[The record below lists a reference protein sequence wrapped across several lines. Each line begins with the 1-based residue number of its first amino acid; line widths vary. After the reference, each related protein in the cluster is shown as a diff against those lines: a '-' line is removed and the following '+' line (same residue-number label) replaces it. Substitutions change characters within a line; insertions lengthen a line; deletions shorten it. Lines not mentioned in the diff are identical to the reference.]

1 MDIRNANIGI
11 IGSTGAV
18 GVEALKLLSELAH
31 PVDKIQ
37 LFASERSK
45 GKKVPYLGSELTV
58 KTSSDESFKEI
69 DVALISVSSEVSKE
83 LAPQI
88 VKNGGVV
95 IDDGSAYR
103 MEKNVPLVVPE
114 INETD
119 LEFHEG
125 IISIPNCTTT
135 PLVMVIDAIN
145 SISKVSKVI
154 VSTYQA
160 VSGTGKEA
168 VNELINQQS
177 GDQSTNVYDF
187 PIANNIFPHVDDFMP
202 DGFTKEEHKMINE
215 SKKILHDNDI
225 EIIPTCVRVPV
236 KIGHSESLTITLKN
250 EISLEDIKKVVRE
263 YSGITLL
270 DQSDEIPYPMPLYA
284 EGKKDVFVGRIRKS
298 LNNSKELN
306 LWLSCDNLIKGAA
319 YNALQILESMIKKD
333 LIKLGKG

>member
-18 GVEALKLLSELAH
+18 GVEALKILSEIAH
-31 PVDKIQ
+31 PADKIQ

-45 GKKVPYLGSELTV
+45 GKKVPYLNSQLTV

-69 DVALISVSSEVSKE
+69 DVGLISVSSEVSKE

-145 SISKVSKVI
+145 SISKVGKVV

-215 SKKILHDNDI
+215 SKKILHDNEI

-236 KIGHSESLTITLKN
+236 KIGHSESLTITLKE
-250 EISLEDIKKVVRE
+250 EISLEDIKKVVSE

-270 DQSDEIPYPMPLYA
+270 NQSDEIPYPMPLFA

>member
-18 GVEALKLLSELAH
+18 GVEALKLLSEIAH
-31 PVDKIQ
+31 PAEKIQ

-45 GKKVPYLGSELTV
+45 GKKVPYLNSELTV
-58 KTSSDESFKEI
+58 MTSSDESFKEI
-69 DVALISVSSEVSKE
+69 DVGLISVSSEVSKE

-145 SISKVSKVI
+145 SISKVGKVV

-215 SKKILHDNDI
+215 SKKILHDNEI

-236 KIGHSESLTITLKN
+236 KIGHSESLTISLKN

-270 DQSDEIPYPMPLYA
+270 NQSDEIPYPMPLFA

>member
-18 GVEALKLLSELAH
+18 GVEALKLLSEIAH
-31 PVDKIQ
+31 PADKIQ

-45 GKKVPYLGSELTV
+45 GKKVPYLNSELIV

-69 DVALISVSSEVSKE
+69 DVGLISVSSEVSKE

-145 SISKVSKVI
+145 SISKVGKVV

-215 SKKILHDNDI
+215 SKKILHDNEI

-236 KIGHSESLTITLKN
+236 KIGHSESLTITLKE
-250 EISLEDIKKVVRE
+250 EISLEDIKKAVSE

-270 DQSDEIPYPMPLYA
+270 NQSDEIPYPMPLFA

>member
-18 GVEALKLLSELAH
+18 GVEALKLLSEIAH
-31 PVDKIQ
+31 PADKIQ

-45 GKKVPYLGSELTV
+45 GKKVSYLNSELTV

-69 DVALISVSSEVSKE
+69 DVGLISVSSEVSKE

-114 INETD
+114 INEID

-125 IISIPNCTTT
+125 IVSIPNCTTT

-145 SISKVSKVI
+145 SISKVGKVI

-215 SKKILHDNDI
+215 SKKILHDNEI

-236 KIGHSESLTITLKN
+236 KIGHSESLTISLKN
-250 EISLEDIKKVVRE
+250 EISIEDIKKVLSE

-270 DQSDEIPYPMPLYA
+270 DQSDEIPYPMPLFA

>member
-69 DVALISVSSEVSKE
+69 DVGLISVSSEVSKE

-145 SISKVSKVI
+145 SISKVGKVI

-215 SKKILHDNDI
+215 SKKILHDNEI

-236 KIGHSESLTITLKN
+236 KIGHSESLTISLKN
-250 EISLEDIKKVVRE
+250 EISLEDIKKVLSE

-270 DQSDEIPYPMPLYA
+270 DQSDEIPYPMPLFA

>member
-18 GVEALKLLSELAH
+18 GVEALKLLSEIAH
-31 PVDKIQ
+31 PADKIQ

-45 GKKVPYLGSELTV
+45 GKKVPYLNSELTV

-69 DVALISVSSEVSKE
+69 DVGLISVSSEVSKE

-125 IISIPNCTTT
+125 IVSIPNCTTT

-145 SISKVSKVI
+145 SISKVGKVV

-215 SKKILHDNDI
+215 SKKILHDNEI

-236 KIGHSESLTITLKN
+236 KIGHSESLTITLKE
-250 EISLEDIKKVVRE
+250 EISLEDIKKAVSE

-270 DQSDEIPYPMPLYA
+270 NQSDEIPYPMPLFA

>member
-18 GVEALKLLSELAH
+18 GVEALKLLSEIAH
-31 PVDKIQ
+31 PADKIH

-45 GKKVPYLGSELTV
+45 GKKVPYLNSELTV

-69 DVALISVSSEVSKE
+69 DVGLISVSSEVSKE

-145 SISKVSKVI
+145 SISKVGKVV

-215 SKKILHDNDI
+215 SKKILHDNEI

-236 KIGHSESLTITLKN
+236 KIGHSESLTITLKE
-250 EISLEDIKKVVRE
+250 EISLEDIKKVVSE

-270 DQSDEIPYPMPLYA
+270 NQSDEIPYPMPLFA

-298 LNNSKELN
+298 LNNSKEIN

>member
-18 GVEALKLLSELAH
+18 GVEALKLLSEIAH
-31 PVDKIQ
+31 PADKIQ

-45 GKKVPYLGSELTV
+45 GKKVSYLNSELTV

-69 DVALISVSSEVSKE
+69 DVGLISVSSEVSKE

-114 INETD
+114 INEID

-125 IISIPNCTTT
+125 IVSIPNCTTT

-145 SISKVSKVI
+145 SISKVGKVI

-215 SKKILHDNDI
+215 SKKILHDNEI

-236 KIGHSESLTITLKN
+236 KIGHSESLTISLKN
-250 EISLEDIKKVVRE
+250 EISLKEIKKVLSE
-263 YSGITLL
+263 YYGITLL
-270 DQSDEIPYPMPLYA
+270 DQSDEIPYPMPLFA

>member
-18 GVEALKLLSELAH
+18 GVEALKLLSEIEH

-45 GKKVPYLGSELTV
+45 GKKVPYLNSQLTV

-69 DVALISVSSEVSKE
+69 DVGLISVSSEVSKE

-145 SISKVSKVI
+145 SISKVGKVV

-215 SKKILHDNDI
+215 SKKILHDNEI

-236 KIGHSESLTITLKN
+236 KIGHSESLTITLKE
-250 EISLEDIKKVVRE
+250 EISLEDINKVVSE

-270 DQSDEIPYPMPLYA
+270 DQSDEIPYPMPLFA

>member
-18 GVEALKLLSELAH
+18 GVEALKLLSEIAH
-31 PVDKIQ
+31 PAEKIQ

-45 GKKVPYLGSELTV
+45 GKKVSYLNSELTV

-69 DVALISVSSEVSKE
+69 DVGLISVSSEVSKE

-125 IISIPNCTTT
+125 IVSIPNCTTT

-145 SISKVSKVI
+145 SISKVGKVI

-215 SKKILHDNDI
+215 SKKILHDNEI

-236 KIGHSESLTITLKN
+236 KIGHSESLNISLKN
-250 EISLEDIKKVVRE
+250 EISIEDIKKVLSE

-270 DQSDEIPYPMPLYA
+270 DQSDEIPYPMPLFA

>member
-18 GVEALKLLSELAH
+18 GVEALKLLSEIAH
-31 PVDKIQ
+31 PADKIQ

-45 GKKVPYLGSELTV
+45 GKKVSYLNSELTV

-69 DVALISVSSEVSKE
+69 DVGLISVSSEVSKE

-114 INETD
+114 INEID

-125 IISIPNCTTT
+125 IVSIPNCTTT

-145 SISKVSKVI
+145 SISKVGKVI

-215 SKKILHDNDI
+215 SKKILHDNEI

-236 KIGHSESLTITLKN
+236 KIGHSESLNISLKN
-250 EISLEDIKKVVRE
+250 EISIEDIKKVLSE

-270 DQSDEIPYPMPLYA
+270 DQSDEIPYPMPLFA

>member
-18 GVEALKLLSELAH
+18 GVEALKLLSEIAH
-31 PVDKIQ
+31 PADKIQ

-45 GKKVPYLGSELTV
+45 GKKVPYLNSQLTV
-58 KTSSDESFKEI
+58 KTSSDESFKGI
-69 DVALISVSSEVSKE
+69 DVGLISVSSEVSKE

-125 IISIPNCTTT
+125 IVSIPNCTTT

-145 SISKVSKVI
+145 SISKVGKVI

-215 SKKILHDNDI
+215 SKKILHDNEI

-236 KIGHSESLTITLKN
+236 KIGHSESLTISLKN
-250 EISLEDIKKVVRE
+250 EISLEDIKKVVSE

-270 DQSDEIPYPMPLYA
+270 DQSDEIPYPMPLFA

>member
-1 MDIRNANIGI
+1 MDIRNSNIGI

-270 DQSDEIPYPMPLYA
+270 DQSDEIPYPMPLFA

>member
-18 GVEALKLLSELAH
+18 GVEALKLLSEIAH
-31 PVDKIQ
+31 PAEKIQ

-45 GKKVPYLGSELTV
+45 GKKVSYLNSELTV
-58 KTSSDESFKEI
+58 KTSSDELFKEI
-69 DVALISVSSEVSKE
+69 DVGLISVSSEVSKE

-114 INETD
+114 INEID

-125 IISIPNCTTT
+125 IVSIPNCTTT

-145 SISKVSKVI
+145 SISKVGKVI

-215 SKKILHDNDI
+215 SKKILHDNEI

-236 KIGHSESLTITLKN
+236 KIGHSESLTITLKE
-250 EISLEDIKKVVRE
+250 EISLEDIKKVVSE

-270 DQSDEIPYPMPLYA
+270 NQSDEIPYPMPLFA